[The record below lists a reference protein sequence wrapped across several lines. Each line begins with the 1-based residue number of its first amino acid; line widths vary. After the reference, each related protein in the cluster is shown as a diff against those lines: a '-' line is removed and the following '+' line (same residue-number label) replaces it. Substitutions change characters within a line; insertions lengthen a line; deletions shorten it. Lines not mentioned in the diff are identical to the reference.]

1 MSLTE
6 QCDTLMRLIGHG
18 VEALRDGD
26 GDAKTAAATL
36 ANLGQLDKRVRQHA
50 GAVDALAEALA
61 VLTDPERPDRAA
73 RNEAVR
79 IIEAHSDAA
88 PGGG

>member
-50 GAVDALAEALA
+50 GAVDAQ
-61 VLTDPERPDRAA
+61 
-73 RNEAVR
+73 
-79 IIEAHSDAA
+79 
-88 PGGG
+88 